1 MNKPDSSDDA
11 RDAAIDNATERHILN
26 ITGRPR
32 KWIDQAQSVAVDVAK
47 HVYDDGFVLAGNFAY
62 LSLLALFPFF
72 VVAASLAG
80 AVGRTDYGYQ
90 AVEAFL
96 AAVPPSMA
104 SALNEPVQS
113 AMTARTGPL
122 LWLSVV
128 VGLWTTA
135 SLIETIRDMIRRSY
149 EVVSTRPF
157 WHYRLG
163 SIALIVGAV
172 VLTIFALSAQVMLS
186 GAEEFVQSY
195 LPFASNTLNYI
206 AWSQLF
212 TTLVLFGALYLI
224 FRTLTPSIY
233 RKAGAPIWPG
243 PLFISLW
250 WILNTSLM
258 PFILGNFVNYDLTYG
273 SLAGVMVSLIFFFL
287 IGLGM
292 VIGAELNAALARA
305 HDKVVKADDADDI
318 SEDE

>member
-1 MNKPDSSDDA
+1 MDRSEPHDGD
-11 RDAAIDNATERHILN
+11 TPILN
-26 ITGRPR
+26 ITGRAR
-32 KWIDQAQSVAVDVAK
+32 RWIDQVKAISIDVAR

-122 LWLSVV
+122 LWFSVL

-135 SLIETIRDMIRRSY
+135 SLIETIRDMLRRSY
-149 EVVSTRPF
+149 EVKSTRPF

-172 VLTIFALSAQVMLS
+172 ILTIFALSMQVMLS
-186 GAEEFVQSY
+186 GAEEFVLSY
-195 LPFASNTLNYI
+195 LPLASKTLSYI

-212 TTLVLFGALYLI
+212 SALILFGALYLI
-224 FRTLTPSIY
+224 FRTLTPRYY
-233 RKAGAPIWPG
+233 RRLDSPIWPG

-250 WILNTSLM
+250 WMLNTSLM
-258 PFILGNFVNYDLTYG
+258 PVLLRNFFNYDLTYG
-273 SLAGVMVSLIFFFL
+273 SLAGVMISLIFFFL

-305 HDKVVKADDADDI
+305 GDKNVKADAATIISDDDQ
-318 SEDE
+318 EGPDNE

>member
-1 MNKPDSSDDA
+1 MDSPEPSVSKP
-11 RDAAIDNATERHILN
+11 IIN

-32 KWIDQAQSVAVDVAK
+32 KWIDQTQSIAADIAK
-47 HVYDDGFVLAGNFAY
+47 HAYDDGFILAGNFAY

-80 AVGRTDYGYQ
+80 VVGRTDYGYQ

-104 SALNEPVQS
+104 SALNEPVQA

-122 LWLSVV
+122 LWFSVL
-128 VGLWTTA
+128 VGLWTTG
-135 SLIETIRDMIRRSY
+135 SLIETIRDILRRSY
-149 EVVSTRPF
+149 EIKSNRPF

-163 SIALIVGAV
+163 SIALIIGAV
-172 VLTIFALSAQVMLS
+172 LMTIIALSAQVMLS
-186 GAEEFVQSY
+186 GAEEFVKTV
-195 LPFASNTLNYI
+195 LPFASEALSYI

-212 TTLVLFGALYLI
+212 AALVLFGALYLI
-224 FRTLTPSIY
+224 FRTLTPSSY
-233 RKAGAPIWPG
+233 RKKKAPIWPG

-250 WILNTSLM
+250 WIMNTSLM
-258 PFILGNFVNYDLTYG
+258 PIFLRDFANYNLTYG
-273 SLAGVMVSLIFFFL
+273 SLAGVMISLIFFFL

-305 HDKVVKADDADDI
+305 RGITVKAKK
-318 SEDE
+318 SKTTEEL